1 MARARKASDDVYN
14 ARRRFR
20 RQAERY
26 IQKMEGASGLTKARY
41 EAQARNAVMNAM
53 RTYSGGQKP
62 QGQVAKLAE
71 RLNVTQGSIVAR
83 SALKGAQGTKVRASE
98 VNALIQRS
106 FTTLSGA
113 ETSNR
118 DNMAREILSSGNIGS
133 RFYGGLV
140 QIWDGSEESRQ
151 HPNQAILD
159 FFGKSSLMDVIEE
172 LEEQGIDLYAPDEN
186 DDVYKSAQLQLQ
198 KFVLQTRRLNARK
211 K

>member
-1 MARARKASDDVYN
+1 MSRVKTQADEVYN

-26 IQKMEGASGLTKARY
+26 LKLAEGSSGLTKARY
-41 EAQARNAVMNAM
+41 EAQARNSVINAV

-62 QGQVAKLAE
+62 QGQIKKLVE
-71 RLNVTQGSIVAR
+71 RLEMSQGSFAAR
-83 SALKGAQGTKVRASE
+83 EALKGAQADGTKKSE
-98 VNALIQRS
+98 LSRLLTKSLSALAGKGK
-106 FTTLSGA
+106 T
-113 ETSNR
+113 R
-118 DNMAREILSSGNIGS
+118 DEMAREILSIGNIGS

-140 QIWDGSEESRQ
+140 QIWDLSEETRS

-159 FFGKSSLMDVIEE
+159 FFNKDSIMDVLEE
-172 LEEQGIDLYAPDEN
+172 LEEQGIDLYEPDIN

>member
-1 MARARKASDDVYN
+1 MARARKNSDDVYN

-26 IQKMEGASGLTKARY
+26 LKKAESASGLTRARY

-62 QGQVAKLAE
+62 QGQVKKLAE
-71 RLNVTQGSIVAR
+71 RLEITQGTFAAR
-83 SALKGAQGTKVRASE
+83 AALKGAQAKSIRKSDLSK
-98 VNALIQRS
+98 LIGKS
-106 FTTLSGA
+106 FTALVGSSTKS
-113 ETSNR
+113 R
-118 DNMAREILSSGNIGS
+118 DEIAREILNTGNIGS

-140 QIWDGSEESRQ
+140 QIWDYSEESRQ

-159 FFGKSSLMDVIEE
+159 FFDKESIMDVLEE
-172 LEEQGIDLYAPDEN
+172 LEEQGINLYAPDEN